1 MEPGEYLIRVT
12 ASDEINLPSFPQ
24 YVEVKLRDPVTGTTF
39 ADDLALVIADA
50 SSVTMM
56 DVTLHKNRSG
66 QKRMK
71 YHILSIVTAASLV
84 LAATTHASFVVDS
97 FTEGDFA
104 LSLDGFSSITSAI
117 SSPLGTL
124 RYASITTRLVVP
136 GSVVTG
142 SSSSG
147 SVSFFVDGRIEDDRR
162 PMNLA
167 LSYLQGGP
175 FNLEGYDAFE
185 FDFAELEGSG
195 FLIVELGS
203 QSIYGPE
210 TLRVPMDAAGTMQV
224 PLAMINFG
232 AGASMGSFTSSH
244 FTFEADTERFGFV
257 LDEIRVIPE
266 PATGLCLLLGGA
278 LLLLCRRRTGSA

>member
-1 MEPGEYLIRVT
+1 MR
-12 ASDEINLPSFPQ
+12 NHFP
-24 YVEVKLRDPVTGTTF
+24 
-39 ADDLALVIADA
+39 
-50 SSVTMM
+50 
-56 DVTLHKNRSG
+56 
-66 QKRMK
+66 
-71 YHILSIVTAASLV
+71 SIVTAASLA

-97 FTEGDFA
+97 FTEVDFA
-104 LSLDGFSSITSAI
+104 LSLDGLSSITSAI

-142 SSSSG
+142 TLSSSSAT
-147 SVSFFVDGRIEDDRR
+147 VSFFVDGRIEDDRR
-162 PMNLA
+162 PVNLA

-185 FDFAELEGSG
+185 FDFAEVEGSG

-203 QSIYGPE
+203 QSLYGPE
-210 TLRVPMDAAGTMQV
+210 TLRVPIEAAGTIQV
-224 PLAMINFG
+224 PFEMLNFG
-232 AGASMGSFTSSH
+232 SGASIGYFASTH
-244 FTFEADTERFGFV
+244 FTFEANTERIAFV

-278 LLLLCRRRTGSA
+278 LLLMHRRRACPA